1 MPVVAVPP
9 RKPVPESYCGHDEGA
24 GSGVRRTDSVQIL
37 FWGARETRLRE
48 GGEADDT
55 HRNHVADRPP
65 DQGADAR
72 VEHVLEKDVLRVLG
86 ADGAGLEQ
94 GEAALHEE
102 DEEAAKHCTRRGD
115 RQEEDDK

>member
-1 MPVVAVPP
+1 M
-9 RKPVPESYCGHDEGA
+9 CFEGQ
-24 GSGVRRTDSVQIL
+24 S
-37 FWGARETRLRE
+37 LRE

-102 DEEAAKHCTRRGD
+102 DEEAAKHCTRRGH